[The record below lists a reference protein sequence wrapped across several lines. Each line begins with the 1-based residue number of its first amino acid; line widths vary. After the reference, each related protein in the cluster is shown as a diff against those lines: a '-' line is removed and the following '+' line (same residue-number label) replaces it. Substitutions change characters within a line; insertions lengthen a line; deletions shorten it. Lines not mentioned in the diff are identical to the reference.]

1 MKDVGLVL
9 EGGALR
15 GVFTAGVLDYLIEKD
30 IEFPYL
36 VGASVGVS
44 NMLGFISRQGGYAKR
59 LMMQKDSSKRFFGIN
74 QLLKSSKI
82 IDLDKVFFEYPH
94 KENPYDFKAYFNS
107 KVIGEMVVTNCITG
121 MPEYIS
127 EANNANDLSLISKAS
142 ASIALFSSTVTI
154 NNQPYLDGGIA
165 DSIPL
170 FRAISKGFKKNIVI
184 LTRNIGDYATLNTYQ
199 KMIFEKFYSKYPKL
213 VKTIVDRPKKY
224 YEVIQMI
231 ERLEAKKEVFVI
243 RPEIRTVRRFEADYD
258 KLEKLY
264 NHGYETMENQ
274 FEALLTFIN
283 E

>member
-30 IEFPYL
+30 VELPYL
-36 VGASVGVS
+36 VGSSIGAS
-44 NMLGFISRQGGYAKR
+44 NMLGFISRQAGYAKR
-59 LMMQKDSSKRFFGIN
+59 LMMQKDSSKHFFGIN
-74 QLLKSSKI
+74 QLLKVSKI
-82 IDLDKVFFEYPH
+82 VDLDKVFFEYPH

-107 KVIGEMVVTNCITG
+107 KVIGEMVVTNCNTG

-127 EANNANDLSLISKAS
+127 EVNNANELSLISKAS

-165 DSIPL
+165 DPIPL
-170 FRAISKGFKKNIVI
+170 FRAISKGFKKNVVI
-184 LTRNIGDYATLNTYQ
+184 LTRNLGDYETLNTYQ
-199 KMIFEKFYSKYPKL
+199 KIVFEKIYSKYPNL

-264 NHGYETMENQ
+264 NHGYETMKNQ